1 MPLPVNLRPAT
12 DAQSCGNCIIY
23 KSLDEYKNLVR
34 QFGPGS
40 PLVRN
45 YGYGPEYMT
54 MDGICE
60 VTGDPPVLKTYVCDN
75 FLSF

>member
-12 DAQSCGNCIIY
+12 GPKSCGNCIIY

-45 YGYGPEYMT
+45 YGYSPEYMT